1 MAEQQEQEIGE
12 AIARVFSDDN
22 EGGLCCTLET
32 VNSQGQDV
40 AIQVMQDAINISPYP
55 FQEDPTI
62 RLQTSGILER
72 FSDGD
77 IEVIEWNSERF
88 ATVGIDGLE
97 IDDVAD
103 LVDQVFVKL
112 LACDDRSY
120 TINATTEDL
129 G

>member
-1 MAEQQEQEIGE
+1 MAERQEQEIGE
-12 AIARVFSDDN
+12 AIAPVFSDDN

-55 FQEDPTI
+55 FQEDPTS
-62 RLQTSGILER
+62 RLQASGILEQ
-72 FSDGD
+72 FAEAG

-97 IDDVAD
+97 VDDVAD

-112 LACDDRSY
+112 LACDDGSY
-120 TINATTEDL
+120 TVNATTEDL